1 MFFFTLDSPFRR
13 LVVCRALLSCPKPD
27 GEQVSRTL
35 YMMNI
40 VYIHDAN
47 ILFEDAQGL
56 TNVAYSVITED
67 GKPVSVCTYDNN
79 GKSIIFDWELVEKPA
94 REQIEKL
101 LPKPEPH
108 EYYAI
113 VKHTRVDFCGET
125 SIVAIASNYE
135 TAKKRFDEAVADEKA
150 RQVKFGYSYDTVEES
165 ETLYEAFDEGY
176 EATDSISIIISKAP
190 FIG

>member
-1 MFFFTLDSPFRR
+1 MD
-13 LVVCRALLSCPKPD
+13 K
-27 GEQVSRTL
+27 
-35 YMMNI
+35 NI

-47 ILFEDAQGL
+47 IVFEDAQGF
-56 TNVAYSVITED
+56 TNVAYSVITEN
-67 GKPVSVCTYDNN
+67 GNPVSVCTYDNH
-79 GKSIIFDWELVEKPA
+79 GKPVSFDWELIEKPA

-101 LPKPEPH
+101 LPTPEPKRDN
-108 EYYAI
+108 YYAI

-125 SIVAIASNYE
+125 SIIAIASNYE
-135 TAKKRFDEAVADEKA
+135 AAKTRFDKAVADEKA